1 MHMNSA
7 PHLLN
12 EDREDFARLLDEA
25 LRTAAHRPDLATA
38 ASEHLTTEQLRT
50 LALDATSTITAHA
63 ATEYRHYVRLRDRL
77 RDPDGAPADAATAD
91 REDAQSPGVADP
103 FTTAATGPDGAPEAA
118 GAGLGAMI
126 AVLAP
131 VLAGIAAV
139 LFLLIGYVLSAVSPE
154 QAVARPLIAVGWI
167 FAALTAAGALV
178 AMAGLVITALRNG
191 SSPREA
197 TGHHDL
203 DRAREAWHRALIEQG
218 LLPFLHDTLAAAA
231 DHAPAPYTP
240 GRTGVRKSRIP
251 SLGYSRPRFSS
262 PDTGSAGP
270 RPRYS
275 SPDFTGP
282 DHDGPEER
290 PE

>member
-25 LRTAAHRPDLATA
+25 LRTAAHRSDLATTA
-38 ASEHLTTEQLRT
+38 NERLTTEQLRT
-50 LALDATSTITAHA
+50 LALGATTTIAARA
-63 ATEYRHYVRLRDRL
+63 ATEYQHYIRLRDRL
-77 RDPDGAPADAATAD
+77 RDPDAAATAD
-91 REDAQSPGVADP
+91 GEDAERPAATDP
-103 FTTAATGPDGAPEAA
+103 FATTADGQDATSETT

-139 LFLLIGYVLSAVSPE
+139 LFLLIGYALRAIGPE
-154 QAVARPLIAVGWI
+154 QAAARPLIAVGWI

-178 AMAGLVITALRNG
+178 AMGGLVITALRNG
-191 SSPREA
+191 ASPREA
-197 TGHHDL
+197 IGYGALDGDL
-203 DRAREAWHRALIEQG
+203 DRARDAWHQALLEHG
-218 LLPFLHDTLAAAA
+218 LLPFLHDAVAAGP
-231 DHAPAPYTP
+231 DPAPYRATA
-240 GRTGVRKSRIP
+240 RKSRIP

-262 PDTGSAGP
+262 PDTGSTGA

-282 DHDGPEER
+282 DHEGREER
-290 PE
+290 SE